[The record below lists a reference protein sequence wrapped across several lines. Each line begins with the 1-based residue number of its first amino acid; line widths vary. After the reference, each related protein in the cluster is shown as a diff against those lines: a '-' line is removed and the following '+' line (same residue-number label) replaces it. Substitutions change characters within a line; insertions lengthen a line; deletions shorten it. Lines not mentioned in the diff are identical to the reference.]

1 MTRIIGDTTSG
12 LTPEQAKEI
21 GIDYIPQI
29 VIFGDKSY
37 RDDYEI
43 DPVTFVKMLEASK
56 ELPKTAAPPPSLYTP
71 IFEKLR
77 ENKEDALVLAPSV
90 KVSGTYRSA
99 MTAKNDFPDV
109 DIRVI
114 DTGVV
119 GGPVAMELIEA
130 KKMADQH
137 RSLDEIENYINL
149 LNKNV
154 RFYAVVDTL
163 EYLYKGG
170 RIGGASKL
178 FGDALQIKPILTL
191 KDGQVE
197 AFEKQRTQKKALSRI
212 VDLVQGECPKGGNH
226 GLISLSLN
234 VNLCQEE
241 LSFFRKEFKERFG
254 FENVPV
260 FNAPPAFMVH
270 AGPRVVLVS
279 FFTI

>member
-1 MTRIIGDTTSG
+1 M
-12 LTPEQAKEI
+12 
-21 GIDYIPQI
+21 
-29 VIFGDKSY
+29 
-37 RDDYEI
+37 
-43 DPVTFVKMLEASK
+43 
-56 ELPKTAAPPPSLYTP
+56 
-71 IFEKLR
+71 
-77 ENKEDALVLAPSV
+77 
-90 KVSGTYRSA
+90 SGTYRSA

-178 FGDALQIKPILTL
+178 LATL
-191 KDGQVE
+191 Y
-197 AFEKQRTQKKALSRI
+197 
-212 VDLVQGECPKGGNH
+212 N
-226 GLISLSLN
+226 
-234 VNLCQEE
+234 
-241 LSFFRKEFKERFG
+241 
-254 FENVPV
+254 
-260 FNAPPAFMVH
+260 
-270 AGPRVVLVS
+270 
-279 FFTI
+279 